1 MAAQSAPGGGFRGGR
16 GFGGRAG
23 GLQAAATYL
32 GISTTDLFTDIR
44 SGKSLAQIANSTSGK
59 SASGLIDAMVAAQE
73 QQISAAVKSGR
84 LTQAQADQLTAN
96 VKSRVTAMVNGTG
109 FGGPPGGGNGF
120 GFGQGGGGGGQAP
133 SQGSSPSQP
142 GQRLEAGSARAT
154 VPARA
159 DPLRSAARSPRA
171 GQAAHRREA
180 DSVRPS
186 RKAEM
191 ARYAE
196 EHYGIDSWKLVHPRV
211 IVEHYTATTTFSSAW
226 NTFANDTP
234 DPELHELPGDC
245 AHFIIDTDGTTTSS
259 FRSPSCAGTR
269 SA

>member
-1 MAAQSAPGGGFRGGR
+1 MNLSKNGKLGAIAVVVVALAAGGAAFAATKMHSGSSTTQTFGGPLRTGYGNGFPGGGGQGAPGGGFRGGR

-23 GLQAAATYL
+23 GLQSAATYL

-96 VKSRVTAMVNGTG
+96 VKSRVTSMVNGTG

-142 GQRLEAGSARAT
+142 
-154 VPARA
+154 
-159 DPLRSAARSPRA
+159 
-171 GQAAHRREA
+171 
-180 DSVRPS
+180 
-186 RKAEM
+186 
-191 ARYAE
+191 
-196 EHYGIDSWKLVHPRV
+196 
-211 IVEHYTATTTFSSAW
+211 SS
-226 NTFANDTP
+226 T
-234 DPELHELPGDC
+234 
-245 AHFIIDTDGTTTSS
+245 
-259 FRSPSCAGTR
+259 
-269 SA
+269 